1 MELIF
6 TYFFLVIFGG
16 CLGSFT
22 SMLIHR
28 LPMDDSLISLSKP
41 RSFCPQCK
49 ATLGF
54 FQLIPFVSFLISKGK
69 CFKCNAKIRINY
81 LINEIAFAA
90 FILFIFHTM
99 HLSDPITWVIVL
111 IVISLYVQ
119 SMMDMETLLLS
130 QPISIFLIIA
140 GLSLN
145 AFVTFFTLPIDALLG
160 LIFGYGILFCI
171 NQLHKII
178 RSTDGIGSGDFLLL
192 GGIGSVFGASSIGP
206 ILLMGSSITLILYFL
221 KKKKEKQLPLGFGLG
236 IGAIFYCL
244 LFLFLSD
251 T

>member
-28 LPMDDSLISLSKP
+28 LPIDDHLISLSKP

-49 ATLGF
+49 ASLDF
-54 FQLIPFVSFLISKGK
+54 FQLIPFVSFLASKGK
-69 CFKCNAKIRINY
+69 CLKCNAKIRINY
-81 LINEIAFAA
+81 LINEIVFAA

-99 HLSDPITWVIVL
+99 DFSSLITWVIVL
-111 IVISLYVQ
+111 IFMSLYVQ

-140 GLSLN
+140 GLGLN
-145 AFVTFFTLPIDALLG
+145 TFVAFFTLPIDALLG

-206 ILLMGSSITLILYFL
+206 ILLMGSSITLGLYFL
-221 KKKKEKQLPLGFGLG
+221 KKKKEKQLPLGFGIG
-236 IGAIFYCL
+236 TGAIFYCL
-244 LFLFLSD
+244 MFLFLSNA
-251 T
+251 

>member
-28 LPMDDSLISLSKP
+28 LPIDDHLISLSKP

-49 ATLGF
+49 ATLDF
-54 FQLIPFVSFLISKGK
+54 FQLIPFVSYLISKGK
-69 CFKCNAKIRINY
+69 CLKCNAKIRINY
-81 LINEIAFAA
+81 LINEIVFAA

-99 HLSDPITWVIVL
+99 DFSSLITWVIVL
-111 IVISLYVQ
+111 IFISLYVQ

-140 GLSLN
+140 GLGFNTYL
-145 AFVTFFTLPIDALLG
+145 AFFTLPIDALLG

-206 ILLMGSSITLILYFL
+206 ILLMGSSITLGLYFL

-251 T
+251 A